1 MKFSWKRTNSPLRLC
16 WIPFALLCG
25 CNQST
30 SNQSTSNQS
39 TSNQTTSNQVA
50 HSKTAPITA
59 TATSVNEPPPKASPS
74 TPALHDSAVDADQR
88 IILTDYSSESQLDF
102 KHEYDGHGEKYII
115 EALGGGIAS
124 FDYDGDGL
132 LDIFFLNGAS
142 LGNQRGES
150 HPDALYRNLG
160 NFKFANVTNFS
171 GTDDRNFS
179 TGVAVADYNN
189 DGFPDIF
196 VNNFGPDR
204 LYCNNGDGTFSDV
217 TETAQVSRM
226 ELGAGACFVDVDG
239 DSLLDLY
246 VANYVKSPIEKNVK
260 RTTDGNARYPGPLD
274 FEPERDYLFHNEG
287 DGCFVDI
294 SSASGIADIATTS
307 MGIIATDFDSDG
319 DSDIVVV
326 NDLDRNL
333 LWENDG
339 KGKFTE
345 VGIQRGIAFSFDGRR
360 NGNMGV
366 DAADFDNNGSIDL
379 YTTTFSNEFPVLY
392 RNDGAGSFSDVTLA
406 TGAGGKMKPHA
417 NWGTSFFDI
426 ENDGDKDLFVAN
438 GHVDPNVQ
446 LWAFNT
452 AWKVANVILLNVGG
466 KFKDVS
472 ATAGSGLLPVESSR
486 GNIADDLDNDGD
498 IDLVVLNSLTTSTVI
513 KNDTIT
519 SNHWLQIQLHGR
531 TACRDGTATK
541 VQVFLDNKTLTDEV
555 HSGRGYQSSY
565 GQRLSFGLG
574 KTSVVPKIK
583 IQWPDGNVEVFTA
596 VPANQ
601 LLTIVQK

>member
-1 MKFSWKRTNSPLRLC
+1 MKDLGKLTRCCICAIS
-16 WIPFALLCG
+16 IALISG
-25 CNQST
+25 C
-30 SNQSTSNQS
+30 
-39 TSNQTTSNQVA
+39 
-50 HSKTAPITA
+50 K
-59 TATSVNEPPPKASPS
+59 
-74 TPALHDSAVDADQR
+74 PAQDQR
-88 IILTDYSSESQLDF
+88 SSPKGNQPAPLQSVVETDPRIVLTDYTKASRLDF
-102 KHEYDGHGEKYII
+102 RHYYDGHGEKYII

-124 FDYDGDGL
+124 LDYDGDGL
-132 LDIFFLNGAS
+132 LDIYFLNGAS
-142 LGNQRGES
+142 IQGASIQGASIQGASIQGASTNDRSGES
-150 HPDALYRNLG
+150 FPNALYRNLG
-160 NFKFANVTNFS
+160 GFQFVSVTELS

-196 VNNFGPDR
+196 VNNLGPDR
-204 LYCNNGDGTFSDV
+204 LYSNNGDGTFSDV
-217 TETAQVSRM
+217 TEHSNVSRP

-274 FEPERDYLFHNEG
+274 FEPERDFLFHNQG
-287 DGCFVDI
+287 DGTFVDI
-294 SSASGIADIATTS
+294 SDQSGIANLATTS
-307 MGIIATDFDSDG
+307 MGMIATDIDGDG

-339 KGKFTE
+339 KGNFVE
-345 VGIQRGIAFSFDGRR
+345 VGIQRGVAFSFDGRR

-366 DAADFDNNGSIDL
+366 DAGDYDNNGSMDL

-392 RNDGAGSFSDVTLA
+392 RNDGSGSFTDVTLA

-417 NWGTSFFDI
+417 NWGTSFLDL

-438 GHVDPNVQ
+438 GHVDPNVH

-452 AWKVANVILLNVGG
+452 SWKVANTLLLNVDG
-466 KFKDVS
+466 KFKDIS
-472 ATAGSGLLPVESSR
+472 DSAGSGLLPIESSR

-498 IDLVVLNSLTTSTVI
+498 IDIVVLNSRTTPTVM
-513 KNDTIT
+513 KNDTAT
-519 SNHWLQIQLHGR
+519 SNHWLEIQLHGR
-531 TACRDGTATK
+531 TACRDATGSK
-541 VQVFLDNKTLTDEV
+541 VQVFLGGKTLTDEV

-565 GQRLSFGLG
+565 GQRLAFGLG
-574 KTSVVPKIK
+574 KVKVVPKIT
-583 IQWPDGNVEVFTA
+583 IRWSDGKEESWTDVQ
-596 VPANQ
+596 ANQ
-601 LLTIVQK
+601 LLNVVQK

>member
-1 MKFSWKRTNSPLRLC
+1 MFCSLKLTSDALYNRRGGLC
-16 WIPFALLCG
+16 SLLLVTVLAWSSG
-25 CNQST
+25 CKPDTKPSGQ
-30 SNQSTSNQS
+30 
-39 TSNQTTSNQVA
+39 A
-50 HSKTAPITA
+50 K
-59 TATSVNEPPPKASPS
+59 S
-74 TPALHDSAVDADQR
+74 TPAIPAPVADRNIKVYDIDPR
-88 IILTDYSSESQLDF
+88 IVLADYSSDSQLDF
-102 KHEYDGHGEKYII
+102 KHHYDGHGEKYII

-124 FDYDGDGL
+124 MDYDGDGL
-132 LDIFFLNGAS
+132 LDIYFLNGAS
-142 LGNQRGES
+142 LRSGSPSDTFAES
-150 HPDALYRNLG
+150 FPNALYRNVG
-160 NFKFANVTNFS
+160 GFRFQSVTDFS

-196 VNNFGPDR
+196 VNNSGPDR
-204 LYCNNGDGTFSDV
+204 LYCNNGDGTFSDA
-217 TETAQVSRM
+217 TAVANVSKG

-239 DSLLDLY
+239 DALLDLY
-246 VANYVKSPIEKNVK
+246 VANYVKAPIEKNVK

-274 FEPERDYLFHNEG
+274 FEPERDYLFRNQG
-287 DGCFVDI
+287 DGSFVDI
-294 SSASGIADIATTS
+294 SAASGVADLATTS
-307 MGIIATDFDSDG
+307 MGVVATDIDNDG

-360 NGNMGV
+360 NGNMGI

-392 RNDGAGSFSDVTLA
+392 RNDGTGSFVDATLA

-417 NWGTSFFDI
+417 NWGTSFMDV
-426 ENDGDKDLFVAN
+426 ENDGDKDLFIAN

-446 LWAFNT
+446 RWAFNT
-452 AWKVANVILLNVGG
+452 AWKVANSFLLNENG
-466 KFKDVS
+466 KFQDIS
-472 ATAGSGLLPVESSR
+472 ASAGSGLLPVESSR

-498 IDLVVLNSLTTSTVI
+498 IDLVVMNSLTTPTVI
-513 KNDTIT
+513 KNNTPT

-531 TACRDGTATK
+531 SACRDATATR
-541 VQVFLDNKTLTDEV
+541 VEVMLDGKTLVDEV

-574 KTSVVPKIK
+574 KTTIVPKIK
-583 IQWPDGNVEVFTA
+583 VKWSDGKEEIFTNLNA
-596 VPANQ
+596 DQ
-601 LLTIVQK
+601 LLRIVQE

>member
-1 MKFSWKRTNSPLRLC
+1 MRLLCNRTNIWFRLG
-16 WIPFALLCG
+16 WIPVVMMCG
-25 CNQST
+25 CDQSM
-30 SNQSTSNQS
+30 SDPSVPKQ
-39 TSNQTTSNQVA
+39 
-50 HSKTAPITA
+50 APTA
-59 TATSVNEPPPKASPS
+59 TTTPAISPHSTNTVPS
-74 TPALHDSAVDADQR
+74 TPPLPDPVVDIKTR
-88 IILTDYSSESQLDF
+88 IMLTDYSSESQLDF
-102 KHEYDGHGEKYII
+102 KHHYDGHGEKYIV

-124 FDYDGDGL
+124 IDFDGDGL
-132 LDIFFLNGAS
+132 LDIYFLNGAS
-142 LGNQRGES
+142 LGTQVGES
-150 HPDALYRNLG
+150 PPNALYRNLG
-160 NFKFANVTNFS
+160 NFKFANVTDFS

-196 VNNFGPDR
+196 VNNLGPDR
-204 LYCNNGDGTFSDV
+204 LYCNNGDGTFTDV
-217 TETAQVSRM
+217 TETAQVSRT

-274 FEPERDYLFHNEG
+274 FEPERDFLFHNEG
-287 DGCFVDI
+287 DGSFVDI
-294 SSASGIADIATTS
+294 SSPSGIADIATTS

-360 NGNMGV
+360 NGNMGI
-366 DAADFDNNGSIDL
+366 DAADYDNNGSMDL

-417 NWGTSFFDI
+417 NWGTSFLDI

-446 LWAFNT
+446 LWAYNT
-452 AWKVANVILLNVGG
+452 AWKVANVLLLNVDG

-498 IDLVVLNSLTTSTVI
+498 IDLVVHNSLTIATAI
-513 KNDTIT
+513 KNDTLT
-519 SNHWLQIQLHGR
+519 SNQWLQIQLHGR
-531 TACRDGTATK
+531 TACRDATGTK
-541 VQVFLDNKTLTDEV
+541 VQVFLDDKTLTDEV

-574 KTSVVPKIK
+574 PTSVVPKIK
-583 IQWPDGNVEVFTA
+583 VQWSDGKEEVFTA
-596 VPANQ
+596 IPANK